1 MTTLKSNNNRL
12 TSALQES
19 TANVD
24 EWKRQLH
31 TYKEENLRL
40 KREMD
45 AMKPIGA
52 GGGGG
57 SGKNNASDGSEEMRI
72 EIIRLN
78 SQILSMEKEMNE
90 LELKSSKSNIRDKSN
105 EQSVSFSAM
114 AQTTPRMNL
123 KNFHQ
128 YFPFSS
134 SLSVSTSCQTNCRR
148 LWSTCAMYNKKWRKF
163 YKNTKALETR
173 TRCAILK

>member
-45 AMKPIGA
+45 AMKPSANISSGGA
-52 GGGGG
+52 
-57 SGKNNASDGSEEMRI
+57 SANDINEDMRI
-72 EIIRLN
+72 ENIKLKSHIISL
-78 SQILSMEKEMNE
+78 EKEMHSHNQE
-90 LELKSSKSNIRDKSN
+90 IEIKTNKMSLRDKN
-105 EQSVSFSAM
+105 TEQSVS
-114 AQTTPRMNL
+114 
-123 KNFHQ
+123 
-128 YFPFSS
+128 
-134 SLSVSTSCQTNCRR
+134 
-148 LWSTCAMYNKKWRKF
+148 
-163 YKNTKALETR
+163 
-173 TRCAILK
+173 

>member
-52 GGGGG
+52 GG
-57 SGKNNASDGSEEMRI
+57 SGAANDANEEMRI
-72 EIIRLN
+72 ELIRLR
-78 SQILSMEKEMNE
+78 SQLLSVEKEKNE

-105 EQSVSFSAM
+105 EQSVSFYGANM
-114 AQTTPRMNL
+114 PHRTRHRL
-123 KNFHQ
+123 IR
-128 YFPFSS
+128 FPFS
-134 SLSVSTSCQTNCRR
+134 V
-148 LWSTCAMYNKKWRKF
+148 
-163 YKNTKALETR
+163 
-173 TRCAILK
+173 

>member
-45 AMKPIGA
+45 AMKPSGNIS
-52 GGGGG
+52 GGVGG
-57 SGKNNASDGSEEMRI
+57 SINDINEDMRI
-72 EIIRLN
+72 EIIKLK
-78 SQILSMEKEMNE
+78 SHIITLEKEMHCHNQE
-90 LELKSSKSNIRDKSN
+90 IEIKANKMSLKDKN
-105 EQSVSFSAM
+105 TEQSVSHAVILLLEIFLNVVLFS
-114 AQTTPRMNL
+114 RN
-123 KNFHQ
+123 
-128 YFPFSS
+128 
-134 SLSVSTSCQTNCRR
+134 
-148 LWSTCAMYNKKWRKF
+148 
-163 YKNTKALETR
+163 
-173 TRCAILK
+173 

>member
-45 AMKPIGA
+45 AMKPL
-52 GGGGG
+52 GGG
-57 SGKNNASDGSEEMRI
+57 NAVNEHNEEMRI
-72 EIIRLN
+72 ENIKLKSRIITL
-78 SQILSMEKEMNE
+78 EKEIQE
-90 LELKSSKSNIRDKSN
+90 LQIKASKSNVKDKSN
-105 EQSVSFSAM
+105 EQSVSAFAD
-114 AQTTPRMNL
+114 
-123 KNFHQ
+123 
-128 YFPFSS
+128 
-134 SLSVSTSCQTNCRR
+134 VIR
-148 LWSTCAMYNKKWRKF
+148 L
-163 YKNTKALETR
+163 
-173 TRCAILK
+173 